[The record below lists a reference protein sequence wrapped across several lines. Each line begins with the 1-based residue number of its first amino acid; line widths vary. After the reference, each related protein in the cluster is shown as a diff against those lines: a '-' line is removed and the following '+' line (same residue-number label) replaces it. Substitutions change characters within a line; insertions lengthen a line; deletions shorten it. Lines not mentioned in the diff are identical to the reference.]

1 MLSALRWIIRRDLV
15 LALRQ
20 RTDIMTT
27 VVFFVIVVSLFPL
40 GVGPEMDKLRP
51 LAAGVLWVAA
61 LLASMLSLGRL
72 FAADY
77 ADGSLEQMLIAPQP
91 LSLLVLGK
99 IVAHWVVSGL
109 PLVLIAPVL
118 GIQYDLTGTP
128 LLVMTLSLLIGTPVL
143 SAIGAVG
150 AALTLGL
157 RGGGVLIALL
167 VLPLYVPVIIFGAG
181 AVEASQSGI
190 GPEGHLS
197 LLAAFLMLSL
207 VVGPLASATALRI
220 SVE

>member
-1 MLSALRWIIRRDLV
+1 MRAALGWIIRRDLV
-15 LALRQ
+15 LAVRQ
-20 RTDIMTT
+20 RTDVMTT

-40 GVGPEMDKLRP
+40 GVGPEMEKLRP

-61 LLASMLSLGRL
+61 LLASMLSLSRL
-72 FAADY
+72 FAADH
-77 ADGSLEQMLIAPQP
+77 ADGSLEQLLIAPQP
-91 LSLLVLGK
+91 LALLVLGK
-99 IVAHWVVSGL
+99 ILAHWLACGL

-118 GIQYDLTGTP
+118 GIQYDLSGAP
-128 LLVMTLSLLIGTPVL
+128 LLVMTLSLLIGTPIL

-181 AVEASQSGI
+181 AVEATQTGI
-190 GPEGHLS
+190 GAEGHLS

-207 VVGPLASATALRI
+207 VVGPLAAATALRI